1 MIFEPSFS
9 ITNAIAAALTEIE
22 RARGFLEAASLSDE
36 WIDSMRSRAFLLEA
50 HHTTHIEGTRL
61 TIQEAADLLAGDDVP
76 GADPD
81 DTRELLNYRDA
92 FELVSNHLDDGGPIT
107 ERLILEIHRRL
118 VAGVRGESAAPGQY
132 RRVQNYV
139 VNAATGQTIYTP
151 PSAGDVP
158 ILMRELVSWLNR
170 PSDVHP
176 VIASGIAQFQLVHI
190 HPFLDG
196 NGRTSRLLSTLC
208 LYRAGYDFKRLFT
221 ISEYYD
227 RDRMA
232 FYGALQGV
240 RRTNMEMTGW
250 VEFFTAGLAAQL
262 AEVKE
267 RGELAI
273 RQDVLARRHDLT
285 DRQEVALRLVLEVGR
300 VTIGEL
306 EHLCPG
312 VQRRTLQRDL
322 RVMVEKGLLL
332 RQGSTNRIEYILVEG
347 VA

>member
-1 MIFEPSFS
+1 MTFAPRFS
-9 ITNAIAAALTEIE
+9 ITNATIAALTEIE
-22 RARGFLEAASLSDE
+22 RARGFLDAASLSDE

-61 TIQEAADLLAGDDVP
+61 TIEDAADLLAGRTVP

-81 DTRELLNYRDA
+81 DVRELLNYRDA
-92 FELVSNHLDDGGPIT
+92 FEFVSDYLNDGGPIT

-118 VAGVRGESAAPGQY
+118 VAGVRGGAAAPGEY
-132 RRVQNYV
+132 RLVQNYIINLV
-139 VNAATGQTIYTP
+139 TAETIYTP
-151 PSAGDVP
+151 PPAQDVP
-158 ILMRELVSWLNR
+158 ALMRELVAWLNQ
-170 PSDVHP
+170 PSDIHP
-176 VIASGIAQFQLVHI
+176 AIASGIAQFQLVHV

-196 NGRTSRLLSTLC
+196 NGRTSRLLSTLY

-232 FYGALQGV
+232 FYRALQSV
-240 RRTNMEMTGW
+240 RRTNMDMTRW
-250 VEFFTAGLAAQL
+250 IEFFTTGLATQL
-262 AEVKE
+262 TEVKR

-273 RQDVLARRHDLT
+273 QQDILARRHDLT
-285 DRQEVALRLVLEVGR
+285 DRQVLALRYVMEYGR
-300 VTIGEL
+300 VTIGEF

-312 VQRRTLQRDL
+312 IQRRTLQRDL
-322 RVMVEKGLLL
+322 RGLIEKGLVL
-332 RQGSTNRIEYILVEG
+332 RQGSTNRLEYVLADG